1 MTRLND
7 LHINN
12 NAVLFS
18 YMLHKRRTTPTWR
31 LYLFKK
37 SFGSP
42 AHSGLILSS
51 HSKAGTHGWKWFP
64 QFWSKGCGISGH
76 CGLGLNDGH
85 TLKQQ
90 FQTVRPRPSLV
101 KRKRKNPRATYCC
114 ASIPVTVHHVL
125 YMRLLKVTKTVR
137 SMNRNEDELNRPV
150 YAPRSASNSAM
161 TKPSCIPA
169 SRISVH
175 RRDNNEN
182 LSWLLYVEW
191 FFHRC
196 PHSLRMGHRPA
207 TLLDVL
213 IPGSVMRSRERA
225 GQTQRQCSNGKACRD
240 NIEQVIT
247 LQELRQPPVSHCH
260 QKLHLFLMG
269 SFMEI
274 FCLPFIFVFPFLSV
288 IFTQRGLSVRPVS
301 PSLYTGPM

>member
-1 MTRLND
+1 
-7 LHINN
+7 
-12 NAVLFS
+12 
-18 YMLHKRRTTPTWR
+18 
-31 LYLFKK
+31 
-37 SFGSP
+37 
-42 AHSGLILSS
+42 
-51 HSKAGTHGWKWFP
+51 
-64 QFWSKGCGISGH
+64 
-76 CGLGLNDGH
+76 
-85 TLKQQ
+85 
-90 FQTVRPRPSLV
+90 
-101 KRKRKNPRATYCC
+101 
-114 ASIPVTVHHVL
+114 
-125 YMRLLKVTKTVR
+125 MRLLKVTKTVR
-137 SMNRNEDELNRPV
+137 SMKRNEDELNRPV
-150 YAPRSASNSAM
+150 YAPRSASSSAM

-175 RRDNNEN
+175 RRDNSEN

-269 SFMEI
+269 SFMET
-274 FCLPFIFVFPFLSV
+274 FCLPFIFCFSISECDFHPKRFVCETSFS
-288 IFTQRGLSVRPVS
+288 IFIHRTHVGLFSGCVWGSMGAERGNYAASDL
-301 PSLYTGPM
+301 